1 MPEDDR
7 VNQVQRLILEHL
19 KSPSLC
25 HIRDAYAVNKLA
37 HDIVRKLDRGNPLW
51 QKWEGPRDAL
61 AKAAATSWIPVEDL
75 TEFLNMMAGP
85 RLTTTDVE
93 QRLRAFHEESYA
105 SCPNEELQA
114 GCLAIY
120 TAEKAEGTDMPAIV
134 GLLQEHVEREEERL
148 RVEHDQRWRKRA
160 EDDRIA
166 LEQRFLSGADCK
178 WTPLKKSKELYCRIN
193 GRTYQLSPT
202 TDKMW
207 TLRRIASVDDEDGL
221 LIGKYRYRRDVTKVL
236 AEVAYKE
243 EAWR

>member
-1 MPEDDR
+1 MPENDR

-19 KSPSLC
+19 KSPSLR
-25 HIRDAYAVNKLA
+25 HIRDAYAVNELA

-51 QKWEGPRDAL
+51 QKWEGPCDAL

-75 TEFLNMMAGP
+75 TEFLNMIAGP
-85 RLTTTDVE
+85 RLTTTDVG

-105 SCPNEELQA
+105 PYPNEELQA

-148 RVEHDQRWRKRA
+148 RVEHDQRWRKHA

-166 LEQRFLSGADCK
+166 LEQRSFRAR
-178 WTPLKKSKELYCRIN
+178 TAN
-193 GRTYQLSPT
+193 GR
-202 TDKMW
+202 
-207 TLRRIASVDDEDGL
+207 R
-221 LIGKYRYRRDVTKVL
+221 
-236 AEVAYKE
+236 
-243 EAWR
+243 